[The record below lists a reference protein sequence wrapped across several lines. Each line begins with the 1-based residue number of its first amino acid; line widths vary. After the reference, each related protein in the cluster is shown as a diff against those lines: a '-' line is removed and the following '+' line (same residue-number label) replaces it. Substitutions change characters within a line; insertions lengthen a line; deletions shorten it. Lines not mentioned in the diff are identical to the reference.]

1 MTTILAIGFIAMSWV
16 ALTAIRYGFMV
27 AKELDSLK
35 KEKSDFYAN
44 AKATLAKGVAT
55 WEN

>member
-44 AKATLAKGVAT
+44 ARGTLAKGVAT